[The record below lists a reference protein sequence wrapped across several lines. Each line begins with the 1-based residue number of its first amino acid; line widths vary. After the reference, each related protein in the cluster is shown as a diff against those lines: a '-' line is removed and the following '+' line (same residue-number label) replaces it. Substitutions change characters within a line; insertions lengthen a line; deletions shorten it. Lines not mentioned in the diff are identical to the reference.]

1 MSRAAYLFHEGS
13 EGDALLALGGPKAKA
28 FMDIAVGGE
37 KPLAPFVTPWAAV
50 RVTEV
55 EPKTASMDKAA
66 VLRFV
71 AAFPLASDVTKAA
84 VADWIERRKGD
95 VSAASVQREV
105 TGIRSFWS
113 YLQTRGEV
121 PEDLAHS
128 LGNASRIAAR
138 TARVP
143 VGSPSR
149 RPKSPRCT
157 PQPSRP
163 RTKSLPT

>member
-1 MSRAAYLFHEGS
+1 RKLIEDLRKNGSDPDDIGPGDMVDFAIQAAADKYVPGGYKAVSKAAYLFHEGD

-28 FMDIAVGGE
+28 FVEVALDGK

-50 RVTEV
+50 RATEV
-55 EPKTASMDKAA
+55 EPKTAAMDKAA

-71 AAFPLASDVTKAA
+71 HTFPLASDITKAA

-113 YLQTRGEV
+113 
-121 PEDLAHS
+121 
-128 LGNASRIAAR
+128 
-138 TARVP
+138 
-143 VGSPSR
+143 
-149 RPKSPRCT
+149 
-157 PQPSRP
+157 
-163 RTKSLPT
+163 